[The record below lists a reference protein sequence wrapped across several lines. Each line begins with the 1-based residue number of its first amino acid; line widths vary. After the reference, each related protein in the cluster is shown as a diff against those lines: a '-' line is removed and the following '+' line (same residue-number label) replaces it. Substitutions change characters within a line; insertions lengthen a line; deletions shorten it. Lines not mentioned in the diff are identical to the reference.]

1 MPGRYMGG
9 RGQRGRETTPPLKNL
24 WGGEIDY
31 SAKFL
36 RFLRRNEEQDCYELS
51 LDTPAAVA
59 EMIRKGDLETYSI
72 SIDKDYLSDA
82 VSEEL
87 KKGTPL
93 KVVEINRLTIT
104 FQIRGRNDLK
114 ASVPTSK
121 IHEIK
126 AKATL
131 VVKNGRDTNRYR
143 TIVKYSPKES

>member
-1 MPGRYMGG
+1 MPGTFMGG
-9 RGQRGRETTPPLKNL
+9 RGQRDRETTPPLGNL
-24 WGGEIDY
+24 WGGEVDY
-31 SAKFL
+31 SAEYL
-36 RFLRRNEEQDCYELS
+36 RLLRRNEKNDCYVLP
-51 LDTPAAVA
+51 LGTPDAVA
-59 EMIRKGDLETYSI
+59 EMMRKGDLETFSI
-72 SIDKDYLSDA
+72 SIDKAYLSDA

-121 IHEIK
+121 IQEIK

-131 VVKNGRDTNRYR
+131 VVKNGRDTKRYR
-143 TIVKYSPKES
+143 TVIGFPG